1 MERAD
6 RTRVPEGLK
15 SRWPDIRPED
25 KAAVAAVLERGVLGG
40 VGAPEMTALE
50 NDWAAFVGRSSGL
63 LFNSGTAA
71 IHAALYAIG
80 IEPGDEVITTSYT
93 FAGTWQPILQQ
104 LAIPVFVDIDPRT
117 FNLDANQI
125 EARITPRTRAIIAV
139 HIGGLPAD
147 LDEIL
152 AIADRHGLHV
162 IEDACQAHG
171 ATYRG
176 RQVGSFGVVGCY
188 SLNSSKILSGGEGG
202 LFVADAPEVIARARR
217 LRTFG
222 EDIPELARLTG
233 WNFRP
238 YTSHSVGWNYRHQ
251 EMPAALARSQLRRLP
266 DYIATGQRNAAY
278 LTEQLAQVPGI
289 TPPYVPP
296 DRTSSYY
303 QFRVRLEPAEVG
315 LGDMPLAVF
324 RDALGQTLMADGVG
338 VELWHTQPA
347 PAFPVFQERVGFG
360 GRFPWTQPP
369 ASRDVTYDVADY
381 PEAIAMFESSLVICD
396 ARHPIFVQPLELME
410 HYVDIIRGVLA
421 DPDRIVA
428 AAGSAPAVPA

>member
-1 MERAD
+1 MERAEPN
-6 RTRVPEGLK
+6 RIPEGLK
-15 SRWPDIRPED
+15 RRWPDIRAED
-25 KAAVAAVLERGVLGG
+25 RAAVAAVLERGVLGG

-50 NDWAAFVGRSSGL
+50 EEWAAFVGRSSGL

-125 EARITPRTRAIIAV
+125 EAKITRRTRAIIAV

-171 ATYRG
+171 ATYHD
-176 RQVGSFGVVGCY
+176 RQVGSFGVIGCY

-202 LFVADAPEVIARARR
+202 LFVADDPAIVARARR

-238 YTSHSVGWNYRHQ
+238 YTAHSVGWNYRHQ

-266 DYIATGQRNAAY
+266 DYIATGQRNAAA
-278 LTEQLAQVPGI
+278 LTERLAGVAGI
-289 TPPYVPP
+289 TTPHIPP
-296 DRTSSYY
+296 DRTSSFY
-303 QFRVRLEPAEVG
+303 QYRVRLEPAELG
-315 LGDMPLAVF
+315 LGDVPRPAF
-324 RDALGQTLMADGVG
+324 RDAFGQALMAEGVG

-347 PAFPVFQERVGFG
+347 PAFPVFQDRVGFG

-381 PEAIAMFESSLVICD
+381 PQATAMFDSSLVICD
-396 ARHPIFVQPLELME
+396 ARHPIFVQPIELIE
-410 HYVDIIRGVLA
+410 QYADTIRRVIAAPERFLRGVQ
-421 DPDRIVA
+421 P
-428 AAGSAPAVPA
+428 APALPV